1 MGKSFSTRAATIS
14 SLGLSPPRPA
24 EQAAHE
30 RDDEDEGEGV
40 VAVQVTHAEKDQGED
55 RHEDDQR
62 PPMDREH
69 KERGRDGERERA
81 RLPVRQTCERARR
94 GLRRRRAP
102 RRDARRGDRGWAGVA
117 VRVTITA
124 PRLG

>member
-30 RDDEDEGEGV
+30 RDDEDEGERV
-40 VAVQVTHAEKDQGED
+40 VAVQVTHPEKDQGED
-55 RHEDDQR
+55 RHGDDQR
-62 PPMDREH
+62 PPLDREH

-94 GLRRRRAP
+94 GLRRRRP
-102 RRDARRGDRGWAGVA
+102 PEGRSGEGTEVTGVG
-117 VRVTITA
+117 VRVTIAA
-124 PRLG
+124 PRVG